1 MPPLLHTLL
10 IDFCSICTQYYRIV
24 IERSIAWLVN
34 LNFNYLRK
42 NYANNLRAKM
52 FFVYLRKNYAKDMN
66 EQNYCYKYPHPA
78 VTADCVI
85 FGFDG
90 VGIKVLLIQRGI
102 EPYKGKWAFPGGFM
116 KIDETAEECAQRELE
131 EETGLKNAS
140 VEQFYTFSDVGRD
153 PRERVITVAHYA
165 LVKLS
170 EVKGGDDA
178 ATARW
183 FAMDEVPGLAFDHD
197 RILRMAVN
205 RLKERI
211 CFEPIGFE
219 LLPAVFTMTE
229 LQNLY
234 EAILEV
240 KFDRRNF
247 YNKMLKLGILS
258 EAEPRPE
265 GASRRTPTKYRF
277 NAGKYAELKQK
288 GFRLEF

>member
-1 MPPLLHTLL
+1 M
-10 IDFCSICTQYYRIV
+10 
-24 IERSIAWLVN
+24 EE
-34 LNFNYLRK
+34 K
-42 NYANNLRAKM
+42 
-52 FFVYLRKNYAKDMN
+52 
-66 EQNYCYKYPHPA
+66 NYCYKYPHPA

-90 VGIKVLLIQRGI
+90 VAIKVLLIQRGI

-116 KIDETAEECAQRELE
+116 NIDETIEKCAKRELE
-131 EETGLKNAS
+131 EETGLKASS
-140 VEQFYTFSDVGRD
+140 VEQFYTFTDVNRD

-165 LVKLS
+165 LVRLE

-178 ATARW
+178 RSAQW
-183 FAMDEVPGLAFDHD
+183 FAMNEIPSLAFDHD
-197 RILRMAVN
+197 RILRIAVN

-219 LLPAVFTMTE
+219 LLPEIFTMSA

-234 EAILEV
+234 EAILEM

-258 EAEPRPE
+258 EAEARPKD
-265 GASRRTPTKYRF
+265 ASRRTPIKYRF
-277 NAGKYAELKQK
+277 NAKKYAELKQK

>member
-1 MPPLLHTLL
+1 M
-10 IDFCSICTQYYRIV
+10 
-24 IERSIAWLVN
+24 IEQQ
-34 LNFNYLRK
+34 F
-42 NYANNLRAKM
+42 
-52 FFVYLRKNYAKDMN
+52 
-66 EQNYCYKYPHPA
+66 CYKYPHPA

-90 VGIKVLLIQRGI
+90 VAIKVLLIQRGI
-102 EPYKGKWAFPGGFM
+102 EPFEGRWAFPGGFM
-116 KIDETAEECAQRELE
+116 QMDETAEQCARRELE
-131 EETGLKNAS
+131 EETGLRNTT
-140 VEQFYTFSDVGRD
+140 VEQFHTFSDVHRD

-170 EVKGGDDA
+170 EVRGGDDA
-178 ATARW
+178 ASAKW
-183 FAMDEVPGLAFDHD
+183 FALDEVPSLAFDHD
-197 RILRMAVN
+197 QILRIALS

-219 LLPAVFTMTE
+219 LLPDVFTMSE

-234 EAILEV
+234 ESILEV

-258 EAEPRPE
+258 EAEPRPAN
-265 GASRRTPTKYRF
+265 ASRRIPSKFRF
-277 NAGKYAELKQK
+277 NAEKYAELKQK

>member
-1 MPPLLHTLL
+1 MAYT
-10 IDFCSICTQYYRIV
+10 Y
-24 IERSIAWLVN
+24 E
-34 LNFNYLRK
+34 
-42 NYANNLRAKM
+42 
-52 FFVYLRKNYAKDMN
+52 
-66 EQNYCYKYPHPA
+66 YPHPA
-78 VTADCVI
+78 VTTDCVI

-90 VGIKVLLIQRGI
+90 TCFKVLLIQRGI
-102 EPYKGKWAFPGGFM
+102 EPFKGKWAFPGGFINM
-116 KIDETAEECAQRELE
+116 NETAEECAKRELE
-131 EETGLKNAS
+131 AETGLKGAT
-140 VEQFYTFSDVGRD
+140 VEQFYTFTDINRD
-153 PRERVITVAHYA
+153 PRERVITIAHYA

-178 ATARW
+178 ASAKW
-183 FAMDEVPGLAFDHD
+183 FTMDEVPSLAFDHD

-219 LLPAVFTMTE
+219 LLPEVFTMPE

-265 GASRRTPTKYRF
+265 GASRRTPTKFHF
-277 NAGKYAELKQK
+277 NAIKYAELKQK

>member
-1 MPPLLHTLL
+1 M
-10 IDFCSICTQYYRIV
+10 V
-24 IERSIAWLVN
+24 E
-34 LNFNYLRK
+34 
-42 NYANNLRAKM
+42 NNKM
-52 FFVYLRKNYAKDMN
+52 YS
-66 EQNYCYKYPHPA
+66 YKYPHPA

-90 VGIKVLLIQRGI
+90 VSIKVLLIQRGI
-102 EPYKGKWAFPGGFM
+102 EPYKGQWAFPGGFLKM
-116 KIDETAEECAQRELE
+116 NETVEECAKRELE
-131 EETGLKNAS
+131 EETGLKSAS
-140 VEQFYTFSDVGRD
+140 VEQFYTFSAVNRD

-165 LVKLS
+165 LVRLS

-178 ATARW
+178 ASAKW
-183 FAMDEVPGLAFDHD
+183 FAMNEIPSLAFDHD
-197 RILRMAVN
+197 HILRLAVKC
-205 RLKERI
+205 LKERI

-219 LLPAVFTMTE
+219 LLPEVFTMTE

-258 EAEPRPE
+258 DAEPRP
-265 GASRRTPTKYRF
+265 ANTSRRTPCKYRF
-277 NAGKYAELKQK
+277 NAEKYAELKQK

>member
-1 MPPLLHTLL
+1 M
-10 IDFCSICTQYYRIV
+10 
-24 IERSIAWLVN
+24 EE
-34 LNFNYLRK
+34 K
-42 NYANNLRAKM
+42 
-52 FFVYLRKNYAKDMN
+52 
-66 EQNYCYKYPHPA
+66 NYCYKYPHPA
-78 VTADCVI
+78 VTSDCVI

-90 VGIKVLLIQRGI
+90 LAIKVLLIQRGI

-116 KIDETAEECAQRELE
+116 QIDETAEECAKRELE
-131 EETGLKNAS
+131 EETGLKATS
-140 VEQFYTFSDVGRD
+140 VEQFHTFSDVNRD

-165 LVKLS
+165 LVRLE

-178 ATARW
+178 RSTQW
-183 FAMDEVPGLAFDHD
+183 FAMNEIPSLAFDHD
-197 RILRMAVN
+197 RILRIAVN

-219 LLPAVFTMTE
+219 LLPEIFTMSA

-234 EAILEV
+234 EAILEM

-258 EAEPRPE
+258 EAEERPKN
-265 GASRRTPTKYRF
+265 ASRRTPIKYRF
-277 NAGKYAELKQK
+277 NAKKYAELKQK

>member
-1 MPPLLHTLL
+1 MEEIQGTY
-10 IDFCSICTQYYRIV
+10 I
-24 IERSIAWLVN
+24 
-34 LNFNYLRK
+34 
-42 NYANNLRAKM
+42 
-52 FFVYLRKNYAKDMN
+52 
-66 EQNYCYKYPHPA
+66 YKYPHPS

-90 VGIKVLLIQRGI
+90 VEIKVLLIQRGI
-102 EPYKGKWAFPGGFM
+102 EPFKGKWALPGGFM
-116 KIDETAEECAQRELE
+116 EMDETAEECAKRELE

-140 VEQFYTFSDVGRD
+140 VEQFYTFSDVNRD

-178 ATARW
+178 VSAKW
-183 FAMDEVPGLAFDHD
+183 FDLETIPCLAFDHD

-211 CFEPIGFE
+211 CFKPIGFE
-219 LLPAVFTMTE
+219 LLPEVFTMTE

-247 YNKMLKLGILS
+247 YNKMLKLGILA
-258 EAEPRPE
+258 EAEPRP
-265 GASRRTPTKYRF
+265 ANVSRRTPRKYRF
-277 NAGKYAELKQK
+277 NAEKYAELKQK

>member
-1 MPPLLHTLL
+1 MEDKTKLYT
-10 IDFCSICTQYYRIV
+10 
-24 IERSIAWLVN
+24 
-34 LNFNYLRK
+34 
-42 NYANNLRAKM
+42 
-52 FFVYLRKNYAKDMN
+52 
-66 EQNYCYKYPHPA
+66 YKYPHPA

-90 VGIKVLLIQRGI
+90 IGIKVLLIQRGI
-102 EPYKGKWAFPGGFM
+102 EPFKGKWAFPGGFIQM
-116 KIDETAEECAQRELE
+116 DETVEECAKRELE

-140 VEQFYTFSDVGRD
+140 VEQFHTFSDVNRD

-165 LVKLS
+165 LVRLS

-178 ATARW
+178 ALAQW
-183 FAMDEVPGLAFDHD
+183 FAMNEVPSLAFDHE
-197 RILRMAVN
+197 RILRMAVKC
-205 RLKERI
+205 LKERI

-219 LLPAVFTMTE
+219 LLPEVFTMTE

-258 EAEPRPE
+258 AAAPRSAE
-265 GASRRTPTKYRF
+265 ASRRTPTKYRF
-277 NAGKYAELKQK
+277 NAEKYAELKQK

>member
-1 MPPLLHTLL
+1 M
-10 IDFCSICTQYYRIV
+10 S
-24 IERSIAWLVN
+24 E
-34 LNFNYLRK
+34 LNFS
-42 NYANNLRAKM
+42 
-52 FFVYLRKNYAKDMN
+52 
-66 EQNYCYKYPHPA
+66 YKYPHPA

-90 VGIKVLLIQRGI
+90 VSIKVLLIQRGI
-102 EPYKGKWAFPGGFM
+102 DPFKDKWAFPGGFM
-116 KIDETAEECAQRELE
+116 KIDETVEECAKRELE
-131 EETGLKNAS
+131 EETGLKDTS
-140 VEQFYTFSDVGRD
+140 VEQFYTFSDVNRD

-165 LVKLS
+165 LVRLS

-183 FAMDEVPGLAFDHD
+183 FAQDEIPSLAFDHD
-197 RILRMAVN
+197 RILRMAIN
-205 RLKERI
+205 CLKERI

-219 LLPAVFTMTE
+219 LLPEVFTMTE

-234 EAILEV
+234 EAILGV

-277 NAGKYAELKQK
+277 NSEKYTELKQK

>member
-1 MPPLLHTLL
+1 MEEIKGTY
-10 IDFCSICTQYYRIV
+10 T
-24 IERSIAWLVN
+24 
-34 LNFNYLRK
+34 
-42 NYANNLRAKM
+42 
-52 FFVYLRKNYAKDMN
+52 
-66 EQNYCYKYPHPA
+66 YKYPHPS

-85 FGFDG
+85 FGFVG
-90 VGIKVLLIQRGI
+90 VSIKMLLIQRGI
-102 EPYKGKWAFPGGFM
+102 EPFKGKWAFPGGFM
-116 KIDETAEECAQRELE
+116 KIDETAEECAKRELE
-131 EETGLKNAS
+131 EETGLKNAA
-140 VEQFYTFSDVGRD
+140 VEQFYTFSDVNRD

-165 LVKLS
+165 LVRLS

-178 ATARW
+178 ASARW
-183 FAMDEVPGLAFDHD
+183 FAMDEVPSLAFDHD

-219 LLPAVFTMTE
+219 LLPEVFTMTE

-258 EAEPRPE
+258 EAEPRPAN
-265 GASRRTPTKYRF
+265 ASRRTPTKYRF
-277 NAGKYAELKQK
+277 NAEKYAELKQK

>member
-1 MPPLLHTLL
+1 MAEPK
-10 IDFCSICTQYYRIV
+10 FCY
-24 IERSIAWLVN
+24 N
-34 LNFNYLRK
+34 
-42 NYANNLRAKM
+42 
-52 FFVYLRKNYAKDMN
+52 
-66 EQNYCYKYPHPA
+66 YPHPA
-78 VTADCVI
+78 VTSDCVI

-90 VGIKVLLIQRGI
+90 VSIKILLIQRGI
-102 EPYKGKWAFPGGFM
+102 EPFIGMWAFPGGFM
-116 KIDETAEECAQRELE
+116 EIDETAEDCAKRELE
-131 EETGLKNAS
+131 EETGLKSVS
-140 VEQFYTFSDVGRD
+140 VEQFYTFSDVNRD

-165 LVKLS
+165 LVRLS

-178 ATARW
+178 ASARW
-183 FAMDEVPGLAFDHD
+183 FSMDEIPSLAFDHD

-219 LLPAVFTMTE
+219 LLPEVFTMTE

-258 EAEPRPE
+258 EAEPRPA
-265 GASRRTPTKYRF
+265 GASRRTPTKYSF

>member
-1 MPPLLHTLL
+1 M
-10 IDFCSICTQYYRIV
+10 V
-24 IERSIAWLVN
+24 E
-34 LNFNYLRK
+34 
-42 NYANNLRAKM
+42 NNKM
-52 FFVYLRKNYAKDMN
+52 YS
-66 EQNYCYKYPHPA
+66 YKYPHPA

-90 VGIKVLLIQRGI
+90 VSIKVLLIQRGI
-102 EPYKGKWAFPGGFM
+102 EPYKGQWAFPGGFLKM
-116 KIDETAEECAQRELE
+116 NETVEECAKRELE
-131 EETGLKNAS
+131 EETGLKSAS
-140 VEQFYTFSDVGRD
+140 VEQFYTFSAVNRD

-165 LVKLS
+165 LVRLS

-178 ATARW
+178 ASAKW
-183 FAMDEVPGLAFDHD
+183 FAMNEIPSLAFDHD
-197 RILRMAVN
+197 HILRLAVKC
-205 RLKERI
+205 LKERI

-219 LLPAVFTMTE
+219 LLPEVFTMTE

-258 EAEPRPE
+258 DAEPRPAD
-265 GASRRTPTKYRF
+265 ASRRTPCKYRF
-277 NAGKYAELKQK
+277 NAEKYAELKQK

>member
-1 MPPLLHTLL
+1 M
-10 IDFCSICTQYYRIV
+10 SENR
-24 IERSIAWLVN
+24 
-34 LNFNYLRK
+34 
-42 NYANNLRAKM
+42 
-52 FFVYLRKNYAKDMN
+52 
-66 EQNYCYKYPHPA
+66 YCYKYPHPS

-90 VGIKVLLIQRGI
+90 VGIKVLLIERGI

-116 KIDETAEECAQRELE
+116 QIDETAEECARRELE
-131 EETGLKNAS
+131 EETGLTNTS
-140 VEQFYTFSDVGRD
+140 VEQFYTFSDVNRD
-153 PRERVITVAHYA
+153 PRERVVTVAHYA
-165 LVKLS
+165 LVRLS
-170 EVKGGDDA
+170 EVRGGDDA
-178 ATARW
+178 ASARW
-183 FAMDEVPGLAFDHD
+183 FSMDEIPGLAFDHD

-205 RLKERI
+205 CLKERI

-219 LLPAVFTMTE
+219 LLPEIFTMTE

-258 EAEPRPE
+258 EVEPRP
-265 GASRRTPTKYRF
+265 ATATRRTPTKYRF
-277 NAGKYAELKQK
+277 NAAKYAELKQK

>member
-1 MPPLLHTLL
+1 M
-10 IDFCSICTQYYRIV
+10 S
-24 IERSIAWLVN
+24 
-34 LNFNYLRK
+34 
-42 NYANNLRAKM
+42 
-52 FFVYLRKNYAKDMN
+52 
-66 EQNYCYKYPHPA
+66 EQKFCYKYPHPS

-90 VGIKVLLIQRGI
+90 VSIKVLLIQRGI
-102 EPYKGKWAFPGGFM
+102 EPFKGKWAFPGGFM
-116 KIDETAEECAQRELE
+116 RIDETAEECARRELE

-140 VEQFYTFSDVGRD
+140 VEQFYTFSDVNRD

-165 LVKLS
+165 LVRLS

-178 ATARW
+178 ASARW
-183 FAMDEVPGLAFDHD
+183 FAMDEVPSLAFDHD

-219 LLPAVFTMTE
+219 LLPEVFTMTE

-247 YNKMLKLGILS
+247 ANKMLKLGILN
-258 EAEPRPE
+258 EVNDGTIRK
-265 GASRRTPTKYRF
+265 GTRTPIKYSF
-277 NAGKYAELKQK
+277 NLDSYNQMKAK

>member
-1 MPPLLHTLL
+1 
-10 IDFCSICTQYYRIV
+10 
-24 IERSIAWLVN
+24 
-34 LNFNYLRK
+34 
-42 NYANNLRAKM
+42 
-52 FFVYLRKNYAKDMN
+52 MN
-66 EQNYCYKYPHPA
+66 EQKFCYKYPHPS

-90 VGIKVLLIQRGI
+90 VRIKVLLIQRGI
-102 EPYKGKWAFPGGFM
+102 EPFKGKWAFPGSFM
-116 KIDETAEECAQRELE
+116 KIDETAEECARRELE
-131 EETGLKNAS
+131 EETGLKSTA
-140 VEQFYTFSDVGRD
+140 VEQFHTFSDVNRD
-153 PRERVITVAHYA
+153 PRERVITMAHYA
-165 LVKLS
+165 LVRLS

-178 ATARW
+178 ASARW
-183 FAMDEVPGLAFDHD
+183 FAMDEVPSLAFDHD

-219 LLPAVFTMTE
+219 LLPEVFTMTE

-247 YNKMLKLGILS
+247 YNKMLKIGILS
-258 EAEPRPE
+258 EAEPRP
-265 GASRRTPTKYRF
+265 ANATNRTPNKYRF
-277 NAGKYAELKQK
+277 NAERYAELKQK

>member
-1 MPPLLHTLL
+1 MG
-10 IDFCSICTQYYRIV
+10 
-24 IERSIAWLVN
+24 
-34 LNFNYLRK
+34 
-42 NYANNLRAKM
+42 
-52 FFVYLRKNYAKDMN
+52 
-66 EQNYCYKYPHPA
+66 EQKFCYKYPHPS

-90 VGIKVLLIQRGI
+90 VSIKVLLIQRGI
-102 EPYKGKWAFPGGFM
+102 EPFKGKWAFPGGFM
-116 KIDETAEECAQRELE
+116 KIDETAEECARRELE
-131 EETGLKNAS
+131 EETGLKNTA
-140 VEQFYTFSDVGRD
+140 VEQFYTFSDVNRD

-165 LVKLS
+165 LVRLS

-178 ATARW
+178 ASAKW
-183 FAMDEVPGLAFDHD
+183 FDLKTIPSLAFDHD
-197 RILRMAVN
+197 RILRMALS

-219 LLPAVFTMTE
+219 LLPEVFTMTE

-247 YNKMLKLGILS
+247 YNKMLKLGILT
-258 EAEPRPE
+258 EAAPRPAN
-265 GASRRTPTKYRF
+265 ASRRTPSKYCF
-277 NAGKYAELKQK
+277 NAEKYAELKQK